1 MAGDLEHDAR
11 SLITSGP
18 PTFATFEEER
28 RHRLERLAGV
38 CRVFGRLGYSEGL
51 LGHITVRDP
60 EHADRFW
67 MNPVGVSFR
76 QMTVSHLV
84 QVSHDGT
91 LLFGER
97 AINPVGFRLHAALH
111 AARPEVNAVCHAHSL
126 YGKAWSSLER
136 CLDPITQ
143 DSAVFFEQQALVT
156 TTPRVALTGETAKE
170 FATQF
175 GDKRVGIQVGHGL
188 FTTGRTVEEAAWW
201 FIAMETSCRVQ
212 LLAEAAGSPVLWQPD
227 EARMMVAALG
237 TPEFGWG
244 SFQPFWDEIIES
256 DPELLT

>member
-1 MAGDLEHDAR
+1 MVGDLEHDAR
-11 SLITSGP
+11 SLIASGP

-28 RHRLERLAGV
+28 RHRQERLAGV

-67 MNPVGVSFR
+67 MNPVGLSFR
-76 QMTVSHLV
+76 QMRVSHLV
-84 QVSHDGT
+84 QVSHDGVV
-91 LLFGER
+91 LIGER

-143 DSAVFFEQQALVT
+143 DSAAFFEQQALIA
-156 TTPRVALTGETAKE
+156 TTPRVALTVETGKE
-170 FATQF
+170 FAAQF

-188 FTTGRTVEEAAWW
+188 FTTGRTVDEAAWW
-201 FIAMETSCRVQ
+201 FIAMETSCQAQ
-212 LLAEAAGSPVLWQPD
+212 LLAEAAGSPVLWEPD

-237 TPEFGWG
+237 TPEFGWA
-244 SFQPFWDEIIES
+244 SFQPFWDETIES
-256 DPELLT
+256 EPELLT